1 MQHITLCNKQTNAR
15 INYLTDLIKV
25 FMYSEQNMFG
35 VNNQDRDILDLCL
48 PICCTAM
55 TKRLI
60 FGTKSQAIKAWN
72 AIKTK
77 NISTTNLIIK
87 REIPQKTASHIIK
100 TLIMPLLHSNYS
112 KYKLYNFS

>member
-1 MQHITLCNKQTNAR
+1 MASFWDFDAHNLTQQTKNQVF
-15 INYLTDLIKV
+15 DLIWPD

-35 VNNQDRDILDLCL
+35 VNNQDRDILDICL

-72 AIKTK
+72 AIKSK
-77 NISTTNLIIK
+77 NISTTNLII
-87 REIPQKTASHIIK
+87 
-100 TLIMPLLHSNYS
+100 
-112 KYKLYNFS
+112 